1 MERFGEGLCKVFRL
15 GVVLVCDRH
24 RSADISSAIG
34 SGVSHFQQRAVAVL
48 TTGLTVM
55 LSMLFAFHAQ
65 AGYVGES
72 FLQVPGVTGGWQGKH
87 YQGWV
92 KLEAREWVETSA
104 CKRQPGNPFV
114 CDGQMWKPKESR
126 QFMSAPWAPET
137 GAGVLAVAL
146 DKKRDSYSQLMQLC
160 RQGQVIP
167 EMVYAESAQLSR
179 RIGEVGRPPEQ
190 VPEYFEYSLRGVTLS
205 CPDVPAAQEQA
216 LIVAFDN
223 IAWRNYQPGEGVA
236 AANGRIDT
244 TAEPATLQPLPA
256 SGESKTFL
264 LTWIQLKGATQ
275 EGDCPQMN
283 REPGMDEYFAL
294 RDPKTIAK
302 DKAELIAQGGLATLG
317 EGIAFRGPEG
327 LDVCALPGIVAD
339 PGHAIPDTD
348 TVIGFNLDDFDGKG
362 VAPAETHLH
371 QNFVSE
377 DGREGIDNQLYVV
390 EGCVPGFR
398 PGGNIPKVANEMM
411 RNGSVTLLLNISGI
425 DDITQ
430 DDDVVVSVLFSKDL
444 MVKTADGADIQPD
457 YTFRL
462 SDNPEF
468 TQFAA
473 QFKGRIENGVV
484 TTEQL
489 AELTWQEGG
498 QNAFKLRDA
507 MMRVELLPD
516 NRIKGVVGGYL
527 DWRLRMTNW
536 GRNRILEPTMRFQCP
551 GLYNAYKRAA
561 DGYWDEQAGEY
572 RGISAAY
579 EIEGVTAFIPV
590 TELTGLMQSGAGQ

>member
-1 MERFGEGLCKVFRL
+1 M
-15 GVVLVCDRH
+15 
-24 RSADISSAIG
+24 
-34 SGVSHFQQRAVAVL
+34 
-48 TTGLTVM
+48 
-55 LSMLFAFHAQ
+55 
-65 AGYVGES
+65 
-72 FLQVPGVTGGWQGKH
+72 
-87 YQGWV
+87 
-92 KLEAREWVETSA
+92 
-104 CKRQPGNPFV
+104 
-114 CDGQMWKPKESR
+114 
-126 QFMSAPWAPET
+126 
-137 GAGVLAVAL
+137 
-146 DKKRDSYSQLMQLC
+146 
-160 RQGQVIP
+160 
-167 EMVYAESAQLSR
+167 
-179 RIGEVGRPPEQ
+179 
-190 VPEYFEYSLRGVTLS
+190 
-205 CPDVPAAQEQA
+205 
-216 LIVAFDN
+216 
-223 IAWRNYQPGEGVA
+223 
-236 AANGRIDT
+236 
-244 TAEPATLQPLPA
+244 
-256 SGESKTFL
+256 
-264 LTWIQLKGATQ
+264 
-275 EGDCPQMN
+275 
-283 REPGMDEYFAL
+283 
-294 RDPKTIAK
+294 
-302 DKAELIAQGGLATLG
+302 